1 MIDLPTK
8 TPAPIGLQQLCNQIH
23 LLNDVVVMQ
32 LYLRIISHTQQQAS
46 IHALSTHIYN
56 SISIEKQGK
65 MTYIRVT
72 LAILQ

>member
-1 MIDLPTK
+1 
-8 TPAPIGLQQLCNQIH
+8 
-23 LLNDVVVMQ
+23 VMQ